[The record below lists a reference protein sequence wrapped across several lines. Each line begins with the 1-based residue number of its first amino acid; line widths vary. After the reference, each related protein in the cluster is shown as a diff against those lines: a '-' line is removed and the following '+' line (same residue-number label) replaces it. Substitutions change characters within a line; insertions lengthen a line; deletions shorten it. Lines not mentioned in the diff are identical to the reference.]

1 MTLNAQLK
9 HSEIYIRKYFS
20 HKFYDLLTIMMLM
33 VMVAAVAVL
42 DSNDSGSMGTNV
54 VKLFTKA
61 P

>member
-20 HKFYDLLTIMMLM
+20 HKFYDPLTIMM

-42 DSNDSGSMGTNV
+42 DSNDSGSMGTEMW
-54 VKLFTKA
+54 
-61 P
+61 